1 MAALDIRLVPCL
13 TDNYAYLV
21 HDPEAELTGVVD
33 PSEAGPVREA
43 LMDAGWTLTHIFNTH
58 HHPDHVGGNEE
69 LKAAFGAPVIGPKA
83 DEARI
88 PLIDVAL
95 DEGEAYE
102 FGSER
107 FEVINTPAH
116 TRGHI
121 AFYLPGSRAAF
132 TGDTLFVLGC
142 GRLFEGT
149 PAQMWESLQKLMKL
163 PDDTRIYC
171 GHEYT
176 QANARFALTV
186 EPGNEELRAFAD
198 EIDVLRAENKPTIP
212 STIGREKAANPFLRP
227 DTPEIRQVLGMPDAT
242 NVDVFAEI
250 RKRKDSF

>member
-21 HDPEAELTGVVD
+21 HEPEAGLTGVVD
-33 PSEAGPVREA
+33 PSEAGPVKRA
-43 LMDAGWTLTHIFNTH
+43 LTDTGWALTHIFNTH
-58 HHPDHVGGNEE
+58 HHPDHVGGNKE
-69 LKAAFGAPVIGPKA
+69 LKAAFGVPVIGPKA

-95 DEGEAYE
+95 DEGEAYD

-107 FEVINTPAH
+107 FQVINTPAH

-121 AFYLPGSRAAF
+121 TFYVPGSKAAF

-149 PAQMWESLQKLMKL
+149 AAQMWDSLQKIMAL

-186 EPGNEELRAFAD
+186 EPGNAALRAYAEEVD
-198 EIDVLRAENKPTIP
+198 RLRTEGKPTIP
-212 STIGREKAANPFLRP
+212 STVGREKEMNPFLRP
-227 DTPEIRQVLGMPDAT
+227 MSPEIREVLGMPDA
-242 NVDVFAEI
+242 DDAEVFGEI
-250 RKRKDSF
+250 RRRKDSF

>member
-13 TDNYAYLV
+13 SDNYAYLV
-21 HDPEAELTGVVD
+21 HEPDAGLTGIVD
-33 PSEAGPVREA
+33 PSEAGPVKAA
-43 LMDAGWTLTHIFNTH
+43 LNRTGWTLTHIFNTH
-58 HHPDHVGGNEE
+58 HHPDHVGGNHE
-69 LKAAFGAPVIGPKA
+69 LKAAYGAPIIGPKA

-95 DEGEAYE
+95 DEGEAYD
-102 FGSER
+102 FGSEC

-121 AFYLPGSRAAF
+121 TFYVPGSKAAF

-149 PAQMWESLQKLMKL
+149 AAQMWDSLQKLMKL

-176 QANARFALTV
+176 QSNARFALSV
-186 EPGNEELRAFAD
+186 EPDNAALREFAA
-198 EIDVLRAENKPTIP
+198 EIDRLRAEDKPTIP
-212 STIGREKAANPFLRP
+212 STMGREKQTNPFLRP
-227 DTPEIRQVLGMPDAT
+227 MSPEIRNVLGMKDADDA
-242 NVDVFAEI
+242 DVFAEI